1 MNVRRGV
8 WIALGLVAV
17 LCVVGGAVVVANS
30 DRWRSSCGG
39 SASRGSAQ
47 EGVARSIREKLPSF
61 GEGTS
66 VAIEVV
72 DLDSCAEVVAL
83 DADSGF
89 PTASVVKLLIAIDAV
104 ERSSGTAVG
113 DLQRMLSAS
122 DDQVASR
129 LWTAGG
135 GPDIVRRTAAKLGL
149 ADTAPPESPGQW
161 GNTRMSARDIARVYQ
176 YLTAE
181 ADADTRKLL
190 LGAMGDAPDAAVDG
204 FPQHFGIP
212 DGLPDHNWA
221 IKQGWGSTDANTVLH
236 TTGLVS
242 GERDLV
248 VVLLSTWP
256 PDTDWTVARA
266 SLTAAA
272 HSLDRIA

>member
-17 LCVVGGAVVVANS
+17 LCVVGGVVAAANS

-39 SASRGSAQ
+39 SVSRGSAQ
-47 EGVARSIREKLPSF
+47 EGLARSIREKLPSF
-61 GEGTS
+61 DEGTS
-66 VAIEVV
+66 VAIDVV
-72 DLDSCAEVVAL
+72 DLDACAEVTAL

-104 ERSSGTAVG
+104 ERSSGT
-113 DLQRMLSAS
+113 DLDDIQRMLSAS

-135 GPDIVRRTAAKLGL
+135 GPDIVRRTAAELGL
-149 ADTAPPESPGQW
+149 ADTEPPVSAGQW
-161 GNTRMSARDIARVYQ
+161 GDTRMSARDVARVYR
-176 YLTAE
+176 YLTSE

-190 LGAMGDAPDAAVDG
+190 LGALGEASDAGVDG

-212 DGLPDHNWA
+212 DALPGHAWA

-236 TTGLVS
+236 TTGLVGGDRS
-242 GERDLV
+242 LI

-266 SLTAAA
+266 ALTTAV
-272 HSLDRIA
+272 HSLDLVV